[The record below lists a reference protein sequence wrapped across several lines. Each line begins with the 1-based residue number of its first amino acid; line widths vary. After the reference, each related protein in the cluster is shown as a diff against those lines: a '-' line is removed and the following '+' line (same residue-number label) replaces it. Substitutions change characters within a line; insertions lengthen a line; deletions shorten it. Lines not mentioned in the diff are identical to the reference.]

1 MSFWTNAYHW
11 VGKTLGLADPDLY
24 EVLGG
29 GPGPTGEVVTAS
41 SVLGLSAAWGC
52 VSLLSGTISSLSCDV
67 YKKQG
72 NIKVRADHP
81 LQGVLSDPNGDQ
93 TEVDFW
99 EQMSLALELQGNA
112 YARIDRRRDGSIIAL
127 TPIRPDAVSVERV
140 TGGRIRY
147 TWHEE
152 GKRRVAFD
160 KEVFHIRGKGG
171 NALGGMSPIHH
182 LRNSFGTAQA
192 IERAASATFNNGAMP
207 SGILKTKPDRTL
219 TGQQRPELEKL
230 MREKY
235 QGARNSGTPMILDDG
250 MTWESLS
257 FKPDEAQML
266 ESRAFSVED
275 ICRAFDV
282 PPFMVG
288 HTEKVTSWGSG
299 LEQQILG
306 FQKFALRKRLKK
318 IEKAIVKQL
327 LTPEDRRA
335 GFTVSFN
342 IEDLLRGDSKARAA
356 FYRAL
361 LDAGVITI
369 NEVRAHEGL
378 PPIEGGDVP
387 RIQSQNVP
395 ITEVEGMGHNG
406 GPPLEEEDELE
417 AA

>member
-1 MSFWTNAYHW
+1 MSLLQDVYSW
-11 VGKTLGLADPDLY
+11 VGRTFGLADAELY
-24 EVLGG
+24 EALAGG
-29 GPGPTGEVVTAS
+29 ETAASERVSSS
-41 SVLGLSAAWGC
+41 SVLGLSAAWAC
-52 VSLLSGTISSLSCDV
+52 VSLLSGTISSLSCDT
-67 YKKQG
+67 YLKQG
-72 NIKVRADHP
+72 SIKVRAHHP
-81 LQGVLSDPNGDQ
+81 LQSVLSDPNADQ

-99 EQMSLALELQGNA
+99 EQMALSLELWGNA
-112 YARIDRRRDGSIIAL
+112 YARIDRRVDGSIIAL
-127 TPIRPDAVSVERV
+127 TPLRPDGVSAERV

-147 TWHEE
+147 IWYES
-152 GKRRVAFD
+152 GRR
-160 KEVFHIRGKGG
+160 KQGYEREVFHIRGKGG
-171 NALGGMSPIHH
+171 DAMGGMSPIHY

-192 IERAASATFNNGAMP
+192 VEKAAGSTFANGARP
-207 SGILKTKPDRTL
+207 SGILSTKRTL
-219 TGQQRPELEKL
+219 TGTQRPELERL
-230 MREKY
+230 MGEKY
-235 QGARNSGTPMILDDG
+235 QGSINTGRPMILDDEMG
-250 MTWESLS
+250 WESLS

-266 ESRAFSVED
+266 ESRAFAVED

-282 PPFMVG
+282 PPFMIG

-327 LTPEDRRA
+327 MSPEDQRA
-335 GFTVSFN
+335 GYSVSFN

-378 PPIEGGDVP
+378 PPIPGGDVP
-387 RIQSQNVP
+387 RIQKQNVP
-395 ITEVEGMGHNG
+395 ITEADGFGHNG
-406 GPPLEEEDELE
+406 GPPLEDDDELE

>member
-1 MSFWTNAYHW
+1 MSIWSSAYQW
-11 VGKTLGLADPDLY
+11 VGRTFGLADAELY
-24 EVLGG
+24 AAMGG
-29 GPGPTGEVVTAS
+29 AETATSENVTTS

-52 VSLLSGTISSLSCDV
+52 VSLLTGTISSLSCDV

-72 NIKVRADHP
+72 SIKVRAEHP
-81 LQGVLSDPNGDQ
+81 LQSILSDPNADQ

-99 EQMSLALELQGNA
+99 EQMTLGLELQGNA
-112 YARIDRRRDGSIIAL
+112 YAKIDRRSDGSIIAL
-127 TPIRPDAVSVERV
+127 TPIRPDAMSVERA

-147 TWHEE
+147 TWYEE
-152 GKRRVAFD
+152 GKRKQSFED
-160 KEVFHIRGKGG
+160 GIFHIRGKGG
-171 NALGGMSPIHH
+171 NALGGMSPIAV
-182 LRNSFGTAQA
+182 LKNTFGTAQA
-192 IERAASATFNNGAMP
+192 VERAAGATFANGAMP
-207 SGILKTKPDRTL
+207 SGILSTERTL
-219 TGQQRPELEKL
+219 TGSQRPDLEKL

-235 QGARNSGTPMILDDG
+235 QGARNSGTPMILDDK

-257 FKPDEAQML
+257 FRPDEAQML

-318 IEKAIVKQL
+318 IEKTIVKQL
-327 LTPEDRRA
+327 MSPEDRRA

-369 NEVRAHEGL
+369 NEVRALEGL

-387 RIQSQNVP
+387 RIQKQNVP

-406 GPPLEEEDELE
+406 GPPLENEDELE